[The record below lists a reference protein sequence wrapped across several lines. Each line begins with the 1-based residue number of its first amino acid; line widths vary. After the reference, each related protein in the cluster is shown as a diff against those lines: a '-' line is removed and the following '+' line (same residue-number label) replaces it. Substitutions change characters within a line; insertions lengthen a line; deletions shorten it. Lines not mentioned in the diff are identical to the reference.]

1 MPKYKHHLFICTNQ
15 RSAEDARGCCKARG
29 SEKIREFFKDE
40 VKRRGLKGTVRANAA
55 GCLDHCEFGP
65 VVVVYPEGVWYRV
78 ASVEDARE
86 ILDSHIEG
94 GKIVERLAIYPENR

>member
-1 MPKYKHHLFICTNQ
+1 MPKYKHHIFICTNE
-15 RSAEDARGCCKARG
+15 RSAEDPRGCCKARG
-29 SEKIREFFKDE
+29 SEKIREFLKDE

-78 ASVEDARE
+78 PSIEDARE